1 MFGTTLHSNHNSEC
15 KRQDRLKRR
24 TRTRKLNEHT
34 QAKIQQR
41 QTRMKTPSG
50 SAWPLLLQ
58 RSCWLLPFC
67 ISSLNVFHLYL
78 KPNNFPNLYPNV
90 FLYKLD
96 WNIFYQRHYVKGQTF
111 EAAAFNHWCSY
122 MIFQNVATSVILF
135 LSNYITASCHMQL
148 ASVAREVPET

>member
-1 MFGTTLHSNHNSEC
+1 MLISATVIFKSVYSRFMFYLNINEIESINLKKTQIYFREIISIIHIYGIYIILEKQNLFGTTLHSNHNSEC

-24 TRTRKLNEHT
+24 RRTRKLNEHM
-34 QAKIQQR
+34 QAKIEQR

-50 SAWPLLLQ
+50 SARPLLLQ

-67 ISSLNVFHLYL
+67 ISSLNVFHLYF

-96 WNIFYQRHYVKGQTF
+96 
-111 EAAAFNHWCSY
+111 
-122 MIFQNVATSVILF
+122 
-135 LSNYITASCHMQL
+135 
-148 ASVAREVPET
+148 